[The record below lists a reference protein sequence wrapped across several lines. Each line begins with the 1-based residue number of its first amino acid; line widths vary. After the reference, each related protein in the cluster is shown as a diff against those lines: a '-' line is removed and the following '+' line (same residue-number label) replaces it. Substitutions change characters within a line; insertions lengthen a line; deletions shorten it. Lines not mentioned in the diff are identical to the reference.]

1 MSKRS
6 AQVANFNIVFGDKEQ
21 PMLDFFDKIIYPAM
35 NANISKVSDDNEYMF
50 KNIEISKNKEDVYV
64 LK

>member
-21 PMLDFFDKIIYPAM
+21 PMLDFSTRLFIRAMGIRLSLYPHCSSGG
-35 NANISKVSDDNEYMF
+35 NSRRQKV
-50 KNIEISKNKEDVYV
+50 
-64 LK
+64 LLL

>member
-21 PMLDFFDKIIYPAM
+21 PMLDFFDKIICPAM

-50 KNIEISKNKEDVYV
+50 KNIDDF
-64 LK
+64 